1 MERGV
6 VKTTFVLFSDVGYD
20 ELAEALHEVKKSNF
34 EEANIIVE
42 VDNKRIILDTDNGR
56 VDINFSDYDQLLDA
70 IIRIGKALFTY
81 DMADTLTRARDHLR
95 FYRLYPQLNMTEN
108 ELNEIISAMDKA
120 KEKLIRGE
128 FKWTWELG
136 DLEAGYFNALV
147 EDNPEVNK
155 AIDDG
160 IKKYKEIC
168 LEAHGSDDPR
178 YCDHVTPIISAVVYA
193 VPEEK
198 EIAII
203 VDVDKVGEVYRVV
216 KRYGDAYGFLK
227 ALDEYRAIT
236 VTRG

>member
-6 VKTTFVLFSDVGYD
+6 AKTTFVLFSDVGYD
-20 ELAEALHEVKKSNF
+20 ELVQALQDVKKSEF

-42 VDNKRIILDTDNGR
+42 VDNKMLILDTDNGR
-56 VDINFSDYDQLLDA
+56 VDIKFNSHDELLDA
-70 IIRIGKALFTY
+70 IIRIGKVLFTY
-81 DMADTLTRARDHLR
+81 DMVDTLTRARYHLR
-95 FYRLYPQLNMTEN
+95 FYRLYPQLDMMEN

-120 KEKLIRGE
+120 KEKLIKGE

-136 DLEAGYFNALV
+136 DLEAEYFNALV
-147 EDNPEVNK
+147 KDNPKVKE

-168 LEAHGSDDPR
+168 LEDHSSDDPR
-178 YCDHVTPIISAVVYA
+178 YCDNVTPMISAIVYA

-198 EIAII
+198 EIVII

-216 KRYGDAYGFLK
+216 KRYGDAYDFLK

>member
-1 MERGV
+1 LERGV

-20 ELAEALHEVKKSNF
+20 ELAGALQDVKKSEF
-34 EEANIIVE
+34 EEANIIVD
-42 VDNKRIILDTDNGR
+42 VDNKMLILDTDNGR
-56 VDINFSDYDQLLDA
+56 IDIKFNSHNELLDA

-81 DMADTLTRARDHLR
+81 DMVDTLTRARDHLR
-95 FYRLYPQLNMTEN
+95 FYRLHPQLNMTEN

-120 KEKLIRGE
+120 KEKLIDGK

-136 DLEAGYFNALV
+136 DLETEYFDALV
-147 EDNPEVNK
+147 EDNPEVKK
-155 AIDDG
+155 AVDDG

-178 YCDHVTPIISAVVYA
+178 YCDHVTPMVSAVVYA

-198 EIAII
+198 QIVVV

-216 KRYGDAYGFLK
+216 KGYDDAYDFLK

-236 VTRG
+236 MTRG